1 MSNLTTAFEKSLPKP
16 FLPPMVP
23 HFTGRQTECEEVVRH
38 MISESTQLVTISG
51 SPGFGKTSLAIAV
64 GHRLKRQ
71 GLPVYFLSLRNAKTT
86 NDLMS
91 KLLSICGHSLSETGE
106 KQLSRPIDDLC
117 RRLSVVPSNVFI
129 VLDNADDLFQGSK
142 QTTEVLDLLENVF
155 LRDFSMYHKNEPK

>member
-1 MSNLTTAFEKSLPKP
+1 
-16 FLPPMVP
+16 MVP
-23 HFTGRQTECEEVVRH
+23 HFSGRQTECEEVVSH

-51 SPGFGKTSLAIAV
+51 TP
-64 GHRLKRQ
+64 RLKRQ

-142 QTTEVLDLLENVF
+142 QTTSQEVLDLLENVF

>member
-16 FLPPMVP
+16 FLLPMVP
-23 HFTGRQTECEEVVRH
+23 HFTGRQTECEEVVSH

-51 SPGFGKTSLAIAV
+51 TP
-64 GHRLKRQ
+64 RLKRQ

>member
-16 FLPPMVP
+16 FLLPMVP
-23 HFTGRQTECEEVVRH
+23 HFTGRQTECEEVVSH

-51 SPGFGKTSLAIAV
+51 TP
-64 GHRLKRQ
+64 RLKRQ

-91 KLLSICGHSLSETGE
+91 KLLSIFSHSLSETGE